1 MIRAPIRPPGLSRWL
16 LARAAR
22 RLDAPELLPDADE
35 LFTERLHGHGEAA
48 ARRWY
53 RRQARAALARLLL
66 PRREGRQ
73 ARPGRRPGEG
83 GRSRGRAGRWLA
95 SLGGFSLDA
104 RLGARMLVKHPAVTL
119 VGGLAMTIGIGL
131 GAGYFEL
138 ITDITD
144 PTLPFSEGERIVGI
158 RNWDPLENDPAP
170 RASYDFLIW
179 REELESV
186 RDLGAFQSLEQNL
199 ALADGPGEPA
209 RGARISASAFP
220 ITGVSPVV
228 GRPLTEADEDPSAP
242 PVILLGHEVWQR
254 RFSADPA
261 IVGRTVRVGSG
272 PHTVVGVMPE
282 GYAFPL
288 NHHFWVPLRSHE
300 LSAYGPGD
308 GPALSIFGRLA
319 PGASLDEARAELTA
333 LGSPTAAMTG
343 SDLRPQVMKYPQ
355 LFVGEVTG
363 GGGSG
368 RGAHLAQLLFVT
380 LLLVLASNVAVMVFA
395 RTATRENEIAVRFA
409 LGSSH
414 ARILGQFFVEALVL
428 ALGATAIAL
437 AAVAAGADW
446 LTRWVWQI
454 SQGQAPFW
462 VDARLNGPTV
472 LYALLLAVVG
482 SVMAGVVPA
491 LKTTGG
497 GLQTRLRH
505 AAGGGGSALRFG
517 GAWSA
522 MIVVQVVLAV
532 LVLPPAVVAISALA
546 EPGYVEPGFPAEEYL
561 SARVAI
567 EREQPAPD
575 SAAERAFHAQFEQSW
590 RELERRLRSEPE
602 VRSVAVATRLP
613 VMDHPQVW
621 VQVDSGG
628 GASTATWA
636 MPTAVAR
643 GFFEAFDAQIVAGRG
658 LTSADAANDAR
669 VVVVNE
675 HFVERFL
682 GGRNAVGRR
691 VRYTTRYAERSAT
704 GEPRGL
710 AAAEMREP
718 GEWYEIVGVVRG
730 LGMDTNRDPFYSGSG
745 PGVYHPLTPAAVGGA
760 GSYAVRMALHV
771 RGEPA
776 SFAPRLRE
784 LAHAVRPELRLQGV
798 LPMNGPIDRSN
809 QMERITARVFSWG
822 TAMVALIALL
832 ISVAGTYSVLSF
844 TVSRRTREIGIRVAL
859 GADRKQIV
867 RETFARTMRPMG
879 IGVVVG
885 ALAWLWIAG
894 DELDLL
900 VISALL
906 LVIVGLVACGVPV
919 RRALRIEPTEA
930 FREVG

>member
-1 MIRAPIRPPGLSRWL
+1 MKEHEARMPGLSRWV
-16 LARAAR
+16 LARASR
-22 RLDAPELLPDADE
+22 RLGAPELLEDADE
-35 LFTERLHGHGEAA
+35 LFTERLQRHGEEA

-66 PRREGRQ
+66 PGREGR
-73 ARPGRRPGEG
+73 
-83 GRSRGRAGRWLA
+83 RGRHTRPRGTRGGWLA

-104 RLGARMLVKHPAVTL
+104 RLGVRMLVKHPGVTL

-144 PTLPFSEGERIVGI
+144 PTLPFAEGERIVGV

-186 RDLGAFQSLEQNL
+186 RDLGAFQSIERNL
-199 ALADGPGEPA
+199 ALAAGPGEPA
-209 RGARISASAFP
+209 HGARISASAFA
-220 ITGVSPVV
+220 IAGISPLL
-228 GRPLTEADEDPSAP
+228 GRPLIEADEHPSAP
-242 PVILLGHEVWQR
+242 PVVLLGHELWQR
-254 RFSADPA
+254 RFGADPG
-261 IVGRTVRVGSG
+261 IVGRAVRVGSA

-288 NHHFWVPLRSHE
+288 NHHFWVPLPGHE
-300 LSAYGPGD
+300 LRAYGPGD

-319 PGASLDEARAELTA
+319 PGVGLDEARAELTA
-333 LGSPTAAMTG
+333 LGSRAAAATG
-343 SDLRPQVMKYPQ
+343 ADLRPQVVKYPH
-355 LFVGEVTG
+355 LFVADVT

-380 LLLVLASNVAVMVFA
+380 LLLVLASNVAIMVFA
-395 RTATRENEIAVRFA
+395 RTATREEEIAVRFA

-428 ALGATAIAL
+428 ALAATAIAL
-437 AAVAAGADW
+437 TAVAAGTGW
-446 LTRWVWQI
+446 LTAWVWQI

-462 VDARLNGPTV
+462 VDARLNGATI

-482 SVMAGVVPA
+482 SVVAGVVPA
-491 LKTTGG
+491 LKATGA

-505 AAGGGGSALRFG
+505 TAGGGGSALRFG
-517 GAWSA
+517 GPWSA

-546 EPGYVEPGFPAEEYL
+546 EPGYVQPGFAAQEYL

-575 SAAERAFHAQFEQSW
+575 STAERAFHDEFERSW
-590 RELERRLRSEPE
+590 RELERRLRAEPE
-602 VRSVAVATRLP
+602 VTSVAVATRLP

-621 VQVDSGG
+621 VQVDSGAA
-628 GASTATWA
+628 ASTATWA
-636 MPTAVAR
+636 MPTAVAP
-643 GFFEAFDAQIVAGRG
+643 GFFETFDARIVAGRG
-658 LTSADAANDAR
+658 LTSADAGAR
-669 VVVVNE
+669 VVLVNE
-675 HFVERFL
+675 HFVERLL
-682 GGRNAVGRR
+682 GGRNAVGRL
-691 VRYTTRYAERSAT
+691 VRYTTRYAEVTAT
-704 GEPRGL
+704 GQPRGI

-718 GEWYEIVGVVRG
+718 GEWYEIVGVVSG

-745 PGVYHPLTPAAVGGA
+745 RGLYHPLTSAAVGRA
-760 GSYAVRMALHV
+760 GSYAVRMAVHV
-771 RGEPA
+771 RGDPT

-784 LAHAVRPELRLQGV
+784 LAHAVRPELRLQDV
-798 LPMNGPIDRSN
+798 LPMTGPIDRSN
-809 QMERITARVFSWG
+809 RMERVTARVFSWG

-832 ISVAGTYSVLSF
+832 ISVAGTYSLLSF
-844 TVSRRTREIGIRVAL
+844 TVARRTREIGIRVAL

-867 RETFARTMRPMG
+867 REVFARTMRPMG
-879 IGVVVG
+879 IGVLVG
-885 ALAWLWIAG
+885 GLAWLWIAG
-894 DELDLL
+894 DELHLL

-906 LVIVGLVACGVPV
+906 LVAVGLVACGVPV

-930 FREVG
+930 FRQVG